1 MNLTIDNV
9 ELPATDKL
17 SLEDKWILN
26 EFNSLV
32 SSVTSALDRFE
43 VGVALAS
50 LYDFT
55 WDVFCD
61 WYIELCKGR
70 LQDKG
75 TTEAKTASSVLIYV
89 LTNILKLLHP
99 YMPFITEEIYQSLPH
114 EDESIMISSYPKF
127 DEKLVYAKEEEKLER
142 IIEAIRAIRA
152 RRAEMNIPLSK
163 KAKLFVVTK
172 QKELFEG
179 AEMFFIKLAG
189 VSELVLADGYDDEN
203 AVNIVTDAA
212 TFYIPM
218 ADVIDFDKERARLN
232 AEIEKNNGEIER
244 LVKKLSNENFTS
256 KAPEAVINAERAKL
270 EKYEATKEALL
281 AALAKLG

>member
-1 MNLTIDNV
+1 
-9 ELPATDKL
+9 
-17 SLEDKWILN
+17 
-26 EFNSLV
+26 
-32 SSVTSALDRFE
+32 
-43 VGVALAS
+43 
-50 LYDFT
+50 
-55 WDVFCD
+55 
-61 WYIELCKGR
+61 
-70 LQDKG
+70 
-75 TTEAKTASSVLIYV
+75 
-89 LTNILKLLHP
+89 
-99 YMPFITEEIYQSLPH
+99 
-114 EDESIMISSYPKF
+114 
-127 DEKLVYAKEEEKLER
+127 
-142 IIEAIRAIRA
+142 
-152 RRAEMNIPLSK
+152 MNIPLSK

-172 QKELFEG
+172 QKEVFEG

>member
-1 MNLTIDNV
+1 V
-9 ELPATDKL
+9 
-17 SLEDKWILN
+17 
-26 EFNSLV
+26 
-32 SSVTSALDRFE
+32 
-43 VGVALAS
+43 
-50 LYDFT
+50 
-55 WDVFCD
+55 
-61 WYIELCKGR
+61 
-70 LQDKG
+70 
-75 TTEAKTASSVLIYV
+75 
-89 LTNILKLLHP
+89 
-99 YMPFITEEIYQSLPH
+99 
-114 EDESIMISSYPKF
+114 
-127 DEKLVYAKEEEKLER
+127 
-142 IIEAIRAIRA
+142 
-152 RRAEMNIPLSK
+152 
-163 KAKLFVVTK
+163 
-172 QKELFEG
+172 FEG

>member
-1 MNLTIDNV
+1 MPLPS
-9 ELPATDKL
+9 ELA
-17 SLEDKWILN
+17 LEDKWILSK
-26 EFNSLV
+26 FNDLV
-32 SSVTSALDRFE
+32 RDVTDNLDKYE
-43 VGVALAS
+43 LGLAVAK
-50 LYDFT
+50 LYDFI

-127 DEKLVYAKEEEKLER
+127 DEKLAYAKEEEKLEK

-172 QKELFEG
+172 QKEVFEG